1 MVVDERTPGYL
12 RTACDYV
19 HLNPVRAGLVQVDA
33 PLSAYPWSSF
43 PLYVSVRRR
52 PPWLRVDRLLGEHGI
67 QEDSAKGRI
76 EFRRRMER
84 ERRETDTERADQIV
98 QHGLQEVGWSEA
110 DLARHPKGHPH
121 KITLAHKLRHET
133 PMTRGWIAKRL
144 HIGSASY
151 VSHLL
156 ARP

>member
-1 MVVDERTPGYL
+1 VIVNYKNR
-12 RTACDYV
+12 
-19 HLNPVRAGLVQVDA
+19 
-33 PLSAYPWSSF
+33 
-43 PLYVSVRRR
+43 PLYGRRGQAHE
-52 PPWLRVDRLLGEHGI
+52 L
-67 QEDSAKGRI
+67 A
-76 EFRRRMER
+76 R

-151 VSHLL
+151 VSYLL
-156 ARP
+156 VRP